1 MDLNLT
7 TPALLFPAIS
17 LLLLAYTNRFLTL
30 ANLIRDLHA
39 RYTANP
45 DQILLWQL
53 RSLRYRVLL
62 IKHMQGFGVASLL
75 LCVVSMFALFVD
87 WQLAGKVIFGVALLL
102 MVVSLA
108 LSLREIQVSVD
119 ALNLRL
125 SDIEEL
131 SERQRTDKSRLDDTV
146 AHK

>member
-1 MDLNLT
+1 MDLQLT

-39 RYTANP
+39 KYRANP
-45 DQILLWQL
+45 DQVLLWQL

-75 LCVVSMFALFVD
+75 MCVVSMFALFVS
-87 WQLAGKVIFGVALLL
+87 WRLAGTVIFGVALLL

-119 ALNLRL
+119 ALNMRL

-131 SERQRTDKSRLDDTV
+131 ADKATAATSKRELQ
-146 AHK
+146 